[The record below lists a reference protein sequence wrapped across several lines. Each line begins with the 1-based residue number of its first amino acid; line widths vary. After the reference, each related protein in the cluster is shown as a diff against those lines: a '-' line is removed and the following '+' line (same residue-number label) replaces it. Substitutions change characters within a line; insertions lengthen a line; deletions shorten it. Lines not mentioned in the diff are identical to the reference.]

1 MRGPASGETAA
12 RQRRAFDGAK
22 RTTAENRPDAKN
34 EPALAQRRPTALYVL
49 YLSFN
54 RERTY
59 FSLNEK

>member
-1 MRGPASGETAA
+1 MGAPRAGKPLHGSGASMR
-12 RQRRAFDGAK
+12 AK
-22 RTTAENRPDAKN
+22 TFAKNRPDAKN
-34 EPALAQRRPTALYVL
+34 EPALAQRRPTKHYVL

>member
-22 RTTAENRPDAKN
+22 RTIAENRTDARN
-34 EPALAQRRPTALYVL
+34 EPALAQRRPTNTMYFT
-49 YLSFN
+49 Y
-54 RERTY
+54 RYQRTNMY